1 MKHLKFGGYM
11 VVLCASMLASQ
22 SQAGIVGQTTQFT
35 WLEGTTIADA
45 ESFVVSNTTV
55 EYNTAV
61 TIGIPEK
68 RFAYFEIDFRE
79 DSLTLCYTGLVGGT
93 PRDTTLTF
101 VGSNTFTW
109 TIPPWMEFAAF
120 NFVSSLDVA
129 NLNASDLSFVG
140 NKLTIDMSD
149 VVLQQPGATYTLG
162 YTTVPAPSGVALL
175 LGCGLSPFGRK
186 RRR

>member
-1 MKHLKFGGYM
+1 MKLFKLGGYT

-22 SQAGIVGQTTQFT
+22 SQAGLVGQTTQFT

-61 TIGIPEK
+61 TIIFIPVK
-68 RFAYFEIDFRE
+68 RLAYFEIDFRE
-79 DSLTLCYTGLVGGT
+79 DSLGLTYLDGNT
-93 PRDTTLTF
+93 ALTF
-101 VGSNTFTW
+101 AGSNTFTL
-109 TIPPWMEFAAF
+109 TIPPSMIVEAF
-120 NFVSSLDVA
+120 NFISSNNVS
-129 NLNASDLSFVG
+129 NLSASDLSFVG
-140 NKLTIDMSD
+140 NTLTIDMSD
-149 VVLQQPGATYTLG
+149 VSLQEPGATFTLG

-175 LGCGLSPFGRK
+175 LGCGLSRFGRK